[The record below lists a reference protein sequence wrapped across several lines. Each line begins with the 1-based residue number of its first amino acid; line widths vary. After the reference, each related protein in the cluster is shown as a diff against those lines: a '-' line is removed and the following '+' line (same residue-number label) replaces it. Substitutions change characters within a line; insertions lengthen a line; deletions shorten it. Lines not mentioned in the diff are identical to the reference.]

1 MYRKYYSYSDM
12 PVPVGDN
19 MPKKQEEAKVDS
31 VKKPITTKKLIQN
44 DDLILIAVFLLLI
57 MNDCEDRLLLLIV
70 GAIFFMN

>member
-1 MYRKYYSYSDM
+1 MYRKYYSYNDM
-12 PVPVGDN
+12 PVPVTN
-19 MPKKQEEAKVDS
+19 NPPKLPEEIKEKSVIKNTHPKKHF
-31 VKKPITTKKLIQN
+31 QN